1 MKQAEAS
8 ELGFIWLQASIEA
21 HSFISSSYWQDNLE
35 DMVTKYIPNSQ
46 TYVYEADGKIEGF
59 VSLVNSNHI
68 AAIFVRPEMQGKG
81 IGGKLMKF
89 VMDGHK
95 ELTLTVYK
103 KNKKSV
109 DFYTRHSFVCETE
122 AIDTATREPEIMMKW
137 VSSDHS

>member
-8 ELGFIWLQASIEA
+8 ELGSIWLQASIGA
-21 HSFISSSYWQDNLE
+21 HSFISPSYWQDNLE
-35 DMVTKYIPNSQ
+35 AMVTKYIPNSQ

-59 VSLVNSNHI
+59 VSLVNSSHI

-89 VMDGHK
+89 VMNDHK

-109 DFYTRHSFVCETE
+109 DFYMRQGFVCETE
-122 AIDTATREPEIMMKW
+122 TIDTETREPEITMKW